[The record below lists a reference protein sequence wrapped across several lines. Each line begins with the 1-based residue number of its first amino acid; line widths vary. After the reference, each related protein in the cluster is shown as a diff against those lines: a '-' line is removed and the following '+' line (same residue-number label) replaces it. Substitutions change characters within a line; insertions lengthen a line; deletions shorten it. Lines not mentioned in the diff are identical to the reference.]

1 MKKIYSSI
9 MAVALFASALSCTS
23 GGNTNDAGTQTA
35 QTQALDS
42 DGIPTGGEWITMF
55 DGKTLNGWRGYC
67 RQDVPQGWVVEDGS
81 ITYKGSDNKADTGFG
96 DLIYDKKFK
105 NFVFEIEW
113 KIDKAGNS
121 GIFYTAQE
129 IEGTPIY
136 YSSPEYQLL
145 DNENMPDAWEGCD
158 GNRQAGAVY
167 DMIMPDPQPVKP
179 YGNWNKTRIVV
190 YNQRV
195 IHYMNDVKVLE
206 FQFGTNWSNY
216 SWFVGDIFGA
226 PLAIEGII
234 AFFLE
239 STFVAVMFFGWGKV
253 SPKFHLTATWLT
265 AIGACISALWILAAN
280 AWMHCPVGMEFNPE
294 TMRNEMVSFSAIVTS
309 PMAVYKF
316 FHTVMS
322 GWTLGGIFVVGV
334 SCWMLLKRRNI
345 EHCLRSIK
353 VGAWIGTIGIVLTM
367 ATGDGSAVTVAEHQP
382 MKLAAMEGLYDGNSG
397 QDLVAIGV
405 LNPEKKVGDNLD
417 PYIFEISLPKG
428 LSILA
433 NHDKDSFVP
442 GINDIIAGR
451 SFSTDGKP
459 VNTISY
465 SERMERGRKA
475 QSALRQFGE
484 AKRQGDTLAMSQ
496 LRIDIKKHFNFLG

>member
-1 MKKIYSSI
+1 MKIESFPRKLFLFRNNLCMFAQTQNELHNMKHMSILAVSLLALVACTPEKKQEADYSQYVNPMIGTDFTGNTYPGAQLPFGMVQLSPDNGLPGWDRISGYFYPDTTIAGFSHTHLSGTGAGDLYDISFMPVTRPYKEAPAPLGIYSTFSHNDEAASAGYYRVLLKDYNI
-9 MAVALFASALSCTS
+9 NVELIALFASALSCTS

-206 FQFGTNWSNY
+206 FQFGTPVWRALVDHS
-216 SWFVGDIFGA
+216 
-226 PLAIEGII
+226 
-234 AFFLE
+234 
-239 STFVAVMFFGWGKV
+239 
-253 SPKFHLTATWLT
+253 KF
-265 AIGACISALWILAAN
+265 SK
-280 AWMHCPVGMEFNPE
+280 
-294 TMRNEMVSFSAIVTS
+294 FSTS
-309 PMAVYKF
+309 PEKCPEAYDLMLQCGKQPGYIGMQD
-316 FHTVMS
+316 H
-322 GWTLGGIFVVGV
+322 GYGV
-334 SCWMLLKRRNI
+334 CFRNI
-345 EHCLRSIK
+345 RIK
-353 VGAWIGTIGIVLTM
+353 EL
-367 ATGDGSAVTVAEHQP
+367 
-382 MKLAAMEGLYDGNSG
+382 
-397 QDLVAIGV
+397 
-405 LNPEKKVGDNLD
+405 
-417 PYIFEISLPKG
+417 
-428 LSILA
+428 
-433 NHDKDSFVP
+433 
-442 GINDIIAGR
+442 
-451 SFSTDGKP
+451 
-459 VNTISY
+459 
-465 SERMERGRKA
+465 
-475 QSALRQFGE
+475 
-484 AKRQGDTLAMSQ
+484 
-496 LRIDIKKHFNFLG
+496 

>member
-158 GNRQAGAVY
+158 GNRQAGAVLC
-167 DMIMPDPQPVKP
+167 
-179 YGNWNKTRIVV
+179 RI
-190 YNQRV
+190 
-195 IHYMNDVKVLE
+195 H
-206 FQFGTNWSNY
+206 
-216 SWFVGDIFGA
+216 
-226 PLAIEGII
+226 
-234 AFFLE
+234 
-239 STFVAVMFFGWGKV
+239 
-253 SPKFHLTATWLT
+253 
-265 AIGACISALWILAAN
+265 
-280 AWMHCPVGMEFNPE
+280 NP
-294 TMRNEMVSFSAIVTS
+294 
-309 PMAVYKF
+309 
-316 FHTVMS
+316 
-322 GWTLGGIFVVGV
+322 
-334 SCWMLLKRRNI
+334 
-345 EHCLRSIK
+345 
-353 VGAWIGTIGIVLTM
+353 
-367 ATGDGSAVTVAEHQP
+367 
-382 MKLAAMEGLYDGNSG
+382 
-397 QDLVAIGV
+397 
-405 LNPEKKVGDNLD
+405 
-417 PYIFEISLPKG
+417 
-428 LSILA
+428 
-433 NHDKDSFVP
+433 
-442 GINDIIAGR
+442 
-451 SFSTDGKP
+451 
-459 VNTISY
+459 
-465 SERMERGRKA
+465 
-475 QSALRQFGE
+475 
-484 AKRQGDTLAMSQ
+484 
-496 LRIDIKKHFNFLG
+496 

>member
-35 QTQALDS
+35 QAQALDS

-167 DMIMPDPQPVKP
+167 DMIMPDPQPE
-179 YGNWNKTRIVV
+179 NR
-190 YNQRV
+190 
-195 IHYMNDVKVLE
+195 
-206 FQFGTNWSNY
+206 
-216 SWFVGDIFGA
+216 
-226 PLAIEGII
+226 
-234 AFFLE
+234 
-239 STFVAVMFFGWGKV
+239 
-253 SPKFHLTATWLT
+253 
-265 AIGACISALWILAAN
+265 
-280 AWMHCPVGMEFNPE
+280 
-294 TMRNEMVSFSAIVTS
+294 
-309 PMAVYKF
+309 
-316 FHTVMS
+316 
-322 GWTLGGIFVVGV
+322 
-334 SCWMLLKRRNI
+334 
-345 EHCLRSIK
+345 CL
-353 VGAWIGTIGIVLTM
+353 
-367 ATGDGSAVTVAEHQP
+367 
-382 MKLAAMEGLYDGNSG
+382 
-397 QDLVAIGV
+397 
-405 LNPEKKVGDNLD
+405 
-417 PYIFEISLPKG
+417 
-428 LSILA
+428 
-433 NHDKDSFVP
+433 
-442 GINDIIAGR
+442 
-451 SFSTDGKP
+451 
-459 VNTISY
+459 
-465 SERMERGRKA
+465 
-475 QSALRQFGE
+475 
-484 AKRQGDTLAMSQ
+484 
-496 LRIDIKKHFNFLG
+496 

>member
-145 DNENMPDAWEGCD
+145 DNENMPDTWEGCD

-206 FQFGTNWSNY
+206 FQFGTPVWRALVDHS
-216 SWFVGDIFGA
+216 
-226 PLAIEGII
+226 
-234 AFFLE
+234 
-239 STFVAVMFFGWGKV
+239 
-253 SPKFHLTATWLT
+253 KF
-265 AIGACISALWILAAN
+265 SK
-280 AWMHCPVGMEFNPE
+280 
-294 TMRNEMVSFSAIVTS
+294 FSTS
-309 PMAVYKF
+309 PEKCPEAYDLMLQCGKQPGYIGMQD
-316 FHTVMS
+316 H
-322 GWTLGGIFVVGV
+322 GYGV
-334 SCWMLLKRRNI
+334 CFRNI
-345 EHCLRSIK
+345 RIK
-353 VGAWIGTIGIVLTM
+353 EL
-367 ATGDGSAVTVAEHQP
+367 
-382 MKLAAMEGLYDGNSG
+382 
-397 QDLVAIGV
+397 
-405 LNPEKKVGDNLD
+405 
-417 PYIFEISLPKG
+417 
-428 LSILA
+428 
-433 NHDKDSFVP
+433 
-442 GINDIIAGR
+442 
-451 SFSTDGKP
+451 
-459 VNTISY
+459 
-465 SERMERGRKA
+465 
-475 QSALRQFGE
+475 
-484 AKRQGDTLAMSQ
+484 
-496 LRIDIKKHFNFLG
+496 

>member
-206 FQFGTNWSNY
+206 FQFGTPVWRALVDHSKF
-216 SWFVGDIFGA
+216 SKF
-226 PLAIEGII
+226 
-234 AFFLE
+234 
-239 STFVAVMFFGWGKV
+239 ST
-253 SPKFHLTATWLT
+253 
-265 AIGACISALWILAAN
+265 
-280 AWMHCPVGMEFNPE
+280 
-294 TMRNEMVSFSAIVTS
+294 R
-309 PMAVYKF
+309 
-316 FHTVMS
+316 
-322 GWTLGGIFVVGV
+322 
-334 SCWMLLKRRNI
+334 
-345 EHCLRSIK
+345 
-353 VGAWIGTIGIVLTM
+353 
-367 ATGDGSAVTVAEHQP
+367 
-382 MKLAAMEGLYDGNSG
+382 
-397 QDLVAIGV
+397 
-405 LNPEKKVGDNLD
+405 PEKCPEAYDLMLRKTTGLHRYAR
-417 PYIFEISLPKG
+417 PRLWCLLPQYPNQRALKSYENRD
-428 LSILA
+428 LSIL
-433 NHDKDSFVP
+433 
-442 GINDIIAGR
+442 
-451 SFSTDGKP
+451 
-459 VNTISY
+459 
-465 SERMERGRKA
+465 
-475 QSALRQFGE
+475 
-484 AKRQGDTLAMSQ
+484 
-496 LRIDIKKHFNFLG
+496 